1 MNVNKPVLFQIEIMN
16 YFIFSVL
23 LHKHIQVIFT
33 IFVFYEFRAWAVTQL
48 DFC

>member
-1 MNVNKPVLFQIEIMN
+1 MNVNKPVLFQIEIMKYLSFLYYCTN
-16 YFIFSVL
+16 I
-23 LHKHIQVIFT
+23 IQVIFT